1 VSLSPTHL
9 LPWPMPLHTATAT
22 AEKATTHATSPATQA
37 RLKPETFF
45 ADGSRIRL
53 IEPMTPEREATLA
66 WCKVAGLDGAWWDL
80 GRCGGP
86 GRRRPQSCSSTR
98 PVGRAASPQER
109 LGACGVRVTRPGYL
123 LPLTAS
129 CLLPLRLVWRR
140 RCATTEGPALRA
152 AREPTRRGDRVCVP
166 LGTRQWGRVSERW
179 LLCAGEYQAQGICSR
194 RRLRRALRF
203 KPPSSGSK
211 VPACKC

>member
-1 VSLSPTHL
+1 LTGL
-9 LPWPMPLHTATAT
+9 GGTWGA
-22 AEKATTHATSPATQA
+22 AED
-37 RLKPETFF
+37 L
-45 ADGSRIRL
+45 AD
-53 IEPMTPEREATLA
+53 A
-66 WCKVAGLDGAWWDL
+66 
-80 GRCGGP
+80 
-86 GRRRPQSCSSTR
+86 GRRAAPQLDQLA
-98 PVGRAASPQER
+98 AASPQER